1 MDTGLSPE
9 QTLALRSYA
18 GRVINMHEER
28 DTLNDD
34 IGEVYREAKDAGF
47 DTTTL
52 REIVREMRMEPEA
65 RTSRYS
71 LLETYRR
78 ALGLLADTPLGEA
91 AMERAASE
99 TPTPTPTPPAVAA
112 RPRPF
117 AEQPIKRGRG
127 RPRKDE
133 GAGTERSEY
142 PPSPRSRRPG
152 RKPRPLDFLPD
163 AEAIGRA

>member
-71 LLETYRR
+71 LLETYRL

-91 AMERAASE
+91 AMQRAEQA
-99 TPTPTPTPPAVAA
+99 PTPTAA

-117 AEQPIKRGRG
+117 AEQPIKPARGRG
-127 RPRKDE
+127 RP
-133 GAGTERSEY
+133 
-142 PPSPRSRRPG
+142 

-163 AEAIGRA
+163 AEAAGRA